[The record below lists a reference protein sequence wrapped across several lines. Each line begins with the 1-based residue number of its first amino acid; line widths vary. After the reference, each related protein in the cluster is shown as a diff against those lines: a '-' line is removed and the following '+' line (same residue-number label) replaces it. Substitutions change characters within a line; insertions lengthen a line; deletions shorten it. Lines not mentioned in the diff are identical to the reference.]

1 MMEAV
6 GTSDASVNLHQS
18 TRRNNPGDSHLFMRL
33 RENLT
38 PEILELKINQSQSSD
53 YFD

>member
-1 MMEAV
+1 
-6 GTSDASVNLHQS
+6 
-18 TRRNNPGDSHLFMRL
+18 MRL

-53 YFD
+53 YFDWYNNIDILSLATIFIYLRPCM